1 MISVIIPTYNAGE
14 YLKEALDSVLA
25 QTIALKEII
34 VIDDG
39 STDGTGKIVA
49 PYIETKKI
57 IYVKKANG
65 GPASARNVGLRLA
78 TGKFIAFLDADDFW
92 SSTKLAKQ
100 IALFSDPAVGLVY
113 SRRIFWPSDKR
124 DEEIL
129 YSGQVTEKLIEN
141 NFITNSGVMML
152 KSLLDQ
158 IGFFREEKRF
168 FAIEDYDF
176 WLRASVL
183 SRFAYTDEGLVYY
196 RQHPGQISDAR
207 PSLVRSNIT
216 KFYAGLLFNR
226 SYKESRGLIL
236 YKLMQNCKGYIMD
249 RIKL

>member
-25 QTIALKEII
+25 QTVAIREII

-39 STDGTGKIVA
+39 STDDTEKIIA

-57 IYVKKANG
+57 IYVRKAKG
-65 GPASARNVGLRLA
+65 SPASARNVGLRLA

-92 SSTKLAKQ
+92 HPAKSAKQ
-100 IALFSDPAVGLVY
+100 IALFSDPSVGLVY
-113 SRRIFWPSDKR
+113 SRRIFWPSGKR
-124 DEEIL
+124 AGEIL
-129 YSGQVTEKLIEN
+129 YSGRVTEKLIEN
-141 NFITNSGVMML
+141 NFITTSGVMML
-152 KSLLDQ
+152 KSLSDQ
-158 IGFFREEKRF
+158 VGFFGEEKRF
-168 FAIEDYDF
+168 FTLEDYDF
-176 WLRASVL
+176 WLRASAL

-196 RQHPGQISDAR
+196 RQHPGQSSTAQPALAR
-207 PSLVRSNIT
+207 NNMIR
-216 KFYAGLLFNR
+216 FYASLFFNR
-226 SYKESRGLIL
+226 SYKESRGLIA